1 MHSLLNVIYV
11 YFVINHFYGIYLQ
24 NYGQYFFAPCKILC
38 VDSMYNS
45 TAATE
50 V

>member
-1 MHSLLNVIYV
+1 M
-11 YFVINHFYGIYLQ
+11 YFVIDHFYGIYPQ
-24 NYGQYFFAPCKILC
+24 NYGQYFFAVCKILC
-38 VDSMYNS
+38 VDRIDNS

>member
-1 MHSLLNVIYV
+1 MHSLLNVIYM

-24 NYGQYFFAPCKILC
+24 YYGQYFFAPCKILC
-38 VDSMYNS
+38 VYRIYNS
-45 TAATE
+45 TTANE